1 MSEQQQ
7 QRVPFYDQPRGF
19 FRSIAL
25 RQLMDGLTGVSV
37 WSGALSMII
46 LLGVMSVV
54 IVTGA
59 WPAVERFGL
68 AFIWTSDWD
77 PVRQSFGAWPVIYGT
92 LVSSAIALLIAVPIS
107 VGSAIFLIRLSP
119 KWLSGP
125 ASFLIELLAA
135 IPSITYGLWGA
146 FVLAPALQSTV
157 MPWAEKSLGK
167 IPVIGG
173 LFQNDFGSGFNM
185 LTAGIILAIMVTPII
200 TAVTRD
206 VLKSVPPELEQ
217 GAIGLGATWWQATWV
232 VLNFSKMGIFGAII
246 LGLARAIG
254 ETMAVTMV
262 IGNTIQVE
270 PSLFAPGQ
278 TIASLLANQF
288 READTPMFTHALV
301 YTALLLLI
309 ITALING
316 LARLM
321 IVQVSRRGNK
331 RR

>member
-1 MSEQQQ
+1 MTQETRQ
-7 QRVPFYDQPRGF
+7 VPFYDQPRGIV
-19 FRSIAL
+19 RSVAL
-25 RQLMDGLTGVSV
+25 RRFFDGLTTSSA
-37 WSGALSMII
+37 WIGALSMIAM
-46 LLGVMSVV
+46 LALMVVV
-54 IVTGA
+54 IVRGA
-59 WPAVERFGL
+59 WPAVEKFGL
-68 AFIWTSDWD
+68 AFIWQSDWD
-77 PVRQSFGAWPVIYGT
+77 PVKQQFGAWPVIYGT
-92 LVSSAIALLIAVPIS
+92 LVSAALALLVAVPIS
-107 VGSAIFLIRLSP
+107 IGSAIFLVRLAP
-119 KWLSGP
+119 RWLVGP

-157 MPWAEKSLGK
+157 MPWGEKTLGK
-167 IPVIGG
+167 VPVIGA
-173 LFQNDFGSGFNM
+173 LFQNDFGSGYNM
-185 LTAGIILAIMVTPII
+185 LTAGIILAIMITPII

-206 VLKSVPPELEQ
+206 VLRSVPPELEQ

-232 VLNFSKMGIFGAII
+232 VLSFSKMGIFGAVI

-288 READTPMFTHALV
+288 READTDMFVHALV
-301 YTALLLLI
+301 YTALLLLV

-316 LARLM
+316 VARLM
-321 IVQVSRRGNK
+321 IVQVARRGK